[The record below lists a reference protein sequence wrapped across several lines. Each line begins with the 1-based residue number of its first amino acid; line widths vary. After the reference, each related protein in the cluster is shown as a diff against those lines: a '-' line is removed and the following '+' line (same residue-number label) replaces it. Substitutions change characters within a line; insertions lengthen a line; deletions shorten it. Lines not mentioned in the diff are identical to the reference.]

1 MSGLTCPTSSG
12 AKSQR
17 VALVSFLHKDGRSP
31 EALWL
36 ELFLT
41 SALGH
46 DGRSPLDDW
55 AEMLLTARDDSSKE
69 AVLRLSLGNIT
80 PEKIACFKSQKKLV
94 TTDITL
100 EVRPRK
106 SSTVARCLMA
116 CSGEAI

>member
-106 SSTVARCLMA
+106 SSTVARA
-116 CSGEAI
+116 